1 MCDTASRKPEARS
14 QSQQRLLPRQ
24 GRENFVLA
32 KTKLFLTESSI
43 AQIYFS
49 TVSKYNLSTFFLAQG
64 VRRKNVRL
72 DLIDGS
78 TTKQLI
84 RILSPSS
91 GNPYVS
97 TKNTRIASSVF
108 PCNGLFDFSSIM
120 MGIPRAYLLLHEYIH
135 R

>member
-1 MCDTASRKPEARS
+1 MSIFFGNVYIT
-14 QSQQRLLPRQ
+14 
-24 GRENFVLA
+24 NFCYI
-32 KTKLFLTESSI
+32 KTLSNLIWFYS
-43 AQIYFS
+43 YPFS

-91 GNPYVS
+91 GNPYFS

-108 PCNGLFDFSSIM
+108 PCNGLLEFCSIM
-120 MGIPRAYLLLHEYIH
+120 VYSRATYLPVHE
-135 R
+135 